1 MQYEA
6 AIRTV
11 SWACVL
17 FAGATV
23 VQAPA
28 PVVGQNP
35 EPSADSVIYRLTAGS
50 RLQVKTGKAG
60 VFGFAGHNHLI
71 ESHAVHGE
79 VVYYPREPE
88 RSHLEISVYADSLQV
103 LTPPDTEEIRKVG
116 ETMRTEVLRTA
127 DYPVIRLVSREVQP
141 NEGGFHVVGAMTLVG
156 QTRTVPL
163 DVVTRITGDTLEAGS
178 TFSVKQTDFGITPFR
193 GGPGGAVKVADRVT
207 IDFKAVAVRAEGTSV
222 TSRAP
227 ASPAKEAVRRGA

>member
-6 AIRTV
+6 AIRTGELGLCALRRARRT
-11 SWACVL
+11 S
-17 FAGATV
+17 
-23 VQAPA
+23 QAPA
-28 PVVGQNP
+28 PVAGRNP
-35 EPSADSVIYRLTAGS
+35 EPSTDSVIYRLTAGS

-79 VVYYPREPE
+79 VVYYPREPG

-127 DYPVIRLVSREVQP
+127 S
-141 NEGGFHVVGAMTLVG
+141 
-156 QTRTVPL
+156 TR
-163 DVVTRITGDTLEAGS
+163 
-178 TFSVKQTDFGITPFR
+178 
-193 GGPGGAVKVADRVT
+193 
-207 IDFKAVAVRAEGTSV
+207 
-222 TSRAP
+222 
-227 ASPAKEAVRRGA
+227 